1 MAYMLMLIIEQ
12 SEQLKPVLDSWQALG
27 VEEISYV
34 ESTQAHLHAQ
44 PKAHIPIR
52 FMFET
57 ISGEREATTL
67 TLFAVV
73 PDEATVQACL
83 SATESLIGDLDSNP
97 TAMFAA
103 WPLLVVKGFP
113 KP

>member
-1 MAYMLMLIIEQ
+1 MAYMLMLILEQ

-67 TLFAVV
+67 TLFAAV
-73 PDEATVQACL
+73 PDEAMVQACL
-83 SATESLIGDLDSNP
+83 EATEAVIGDLDSDP

-103 WPLLVVKGFP
+103 WPLHFVKGFP